1 MKKLL
6 GLLIILVVVATLI
19 KQNFL
24 APEDYSDLNTFSS
37 SNAKELKSML
47 PIEVDAV
54 HSSAATIV
62 ERSEH
67 IIDEEIQ
74 QKFTPSTALQLYDS
88 IYDEAAHGVHLSVLN
103 NIYSQ
108 DNFSQLVELLEYNS
122 SESIEFSGN
131 MRQALQA
138 NMSNEAMGYVDKI
151 GCYEALCIAKFTT
164 FQQLTEESLDKLFS
178 DTRMRNIVTGVKQ
191 GNGEITYQMT
201 FSASDDIKVIVDL
214 NSNLIID

>member
-1 MKKLL
+1 LKKLL
-6 GLLIILVVVATLI
+6 GLLIILVIVVTLI

-24 APEDYSDLNTFSS
+24 APEDYSDINTSPS
-37 SNAKELKSML
+37 SNAEELKSML
-47 PIEVDAV
+47 PIEEDVV
-54 HSSAATIV
+54 NSSEATIV
-62 ERSEH
+62 ERSEQ
-67 IIDEEIQ
+67 IIVEDIQ

-88 IYDEAAHGVHLSVLN
+88 IYDEATHGVHLSVLN
-103 NIYSQ
+103 NIYEQ

-122 SESIEFSGN
+122 SQSIEFSEN

-138 NMSNEAMGYVDKI
+138 NMSNETMGYVDTI

-164 FQQLTEESLDKLFS
+164 FQKLTEESLDKLFL

-201 FSASDDIKVIVDL
+201 FSASDDIKVIVGL
-214 NSNLIID
+214 NPNLMLD